1 MIFIIIAKNIF
12 QHASAAPGMVEP
24 VFYFVVVALDSGKM
38 GGVMAMINMIA
49 VRARG
54 NDCSELLLQDLLS

>member
-1 MIFIIIAKNIF
+1 
-12 QHASAAPGMVEP
+12 MVEP